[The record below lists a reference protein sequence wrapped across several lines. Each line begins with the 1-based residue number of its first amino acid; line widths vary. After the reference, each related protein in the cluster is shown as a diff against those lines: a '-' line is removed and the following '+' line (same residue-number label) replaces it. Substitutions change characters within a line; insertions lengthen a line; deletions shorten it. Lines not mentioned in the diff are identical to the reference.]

1 MRRSRRHSNHR
12 AKSAAF
18 IPSSPSFKGLIATSE
33 AATRF
38 GRGNRA
44 RDTRPELLLRKAL
57 WKRAVRYRVNYA
69 RLPGKPDIALVR
81 QRVAIFCDG
90 DFWHGRRWAERRKKL
105 ARGANARYWIPKL
118 EKNIQRDRAIT
129 HLLRRLGWKV
139 VRVWESD
146 VIRDPGTIACRIA
159 SLALEAS
166 RTK

>member
-1 MRRSRRHSNHR
+1 M
-12 AKSAAF
+12 
-18 IPSSPSFKGLIATSE
+18 
-33 AATRF
+33 
-38 GRGNRA
+38 
-44 RDTRPELLLRKAL
+44 
-57 WKRAVRYRVNYA
+57 NYA

-105 ARGANARYWIPKL
+105 ARGANARYWIPKI

-129 HLLRRLGWKV
+129 RLLRRLGWKV

-146 VIRDPGTIACRIA
+146 VARNPEMIACRIA

-166 RTK
+166 RAI